1 MAFLFKIAKFIYIF
15 KIICFNFSFLA
26 KRGVREDIATFDAR
40 NIPKEIRESV
50 EELLFKN
57 KGSFDPKVIFNS
69 YDLNSLSLLC
79 NILLINM

>member
-1 MAFLFKIAKFIYIF
+1 LAIF
-15 KIICFNFSFLA
+15 ELLCLLLSFLA

-57 KGSFDPKVIFNS
+57 KASFDPKVGSVVS
-69 YDLNSLSLLC
+69 YAFSLWGALSLPSICLDH
-79 NILLINM
+79 LKS

>member
-1 MAFLFKIAKFIYIF
+1 M
-15 KIICFNFSFLA
+15 CFNFSFLA

-57 KGSFDPKVIFNS
+57 KGSFDPKVIFKS
-69 YDLNSLSLLC
+69 SAINSLFIVY
-79 NILLINM
+79 NILLIKK

>member
-1 MAFLFKIAKFIYIF
+1 M
-15 KIICFNFSFLA
+15 
-26 KRGVREDIATFDAR
+26 REDIATFDAR

-69 YDLNSLSLLC
+69 YAINSFSMLY
-79 NILLINM
+79 NKYPAY

>member
-1 MAFLFKIAKFIYIF
+1 MYLLL
-15 KIICFNFSFLA
+15 SFLA

-57 KGSFDPKVIFNS
+57 KASFDPKVVSILS
-69 YDLNSLSLLC
+69 YVIHFLL
-79 NILLINM
+79 